1 MDLRELQRRVHET
14 AVAHGWWD
22 KPRSFGDIIALAHSE
37 LSEAYEE
44 YRRGYSPTFTYAMN
58 VDDEPKGIPVE
69 LADLVIRVLDY
80 CESEGIDLQKAILEK
95 DAYNQQRP
103 YRHGDKVT

>member
-44 YRRGYSPTFTYAMN
+44 HRQGHRPTETWY
-58 VDDEPKGIPVE
+58 VGEKPTGIPSE
-69 LADLVIRVLDY
+69 LADAVIRILDY
-80 CESEGIDLQKAILEK
+80 CEDEGIDLSAAIVEK
-95 DAYNQQRP
+95 DAYNRQRP